1 MSNPAIRFR
10 SLTVS
15 QFRGIPQPVTVDLT
29 APLTVIHAPNG
40 TGKTSLCQAVEWLLT
55 GKVESVDDDDIPF
68 RLMPNASP
76 SVSASLALEDEDWQ
90 FEHDQGG
97 WWSGRA
103 GEKQKRDRE
112 ALSRF
117 APSVVEPGGRRS
129 TRSANDMRKVWLKG
143 TRFLLAE
150 DLAVLIDSDSKS
162 KDRREEVFADL
173 LGIRH
178 LLDADKALGDYL
190 GQLQPEANR
199 TARLVT
205 TKETELAA
213 LPDAGAESTAAQD
226 ALAAAEGT
234 LWPIGRP
241 ATADTN
247 FDARLS
253 AASGE
258 QASQDQQLARRRQ
271 ALSYVETV
279 LPRLEH
285 IIADAAA
292 LQSRSDSLERFS
304 TRWNPR
310 LTTLETEIAQREALA
325 LQAKGNAA
333 VYLRLRHQIRDQ
345 WNAIAPAL
353 SERDRLDL
361 SRGAVTDHFPMAIWS
376 AEQRDSQ
383 RTALTKL
390 RDGQPD
396 QARRRLVVDGLR
408 IRLVE
413 IAAPT
418 VDALAQADTD
428 AHTKEKAAAD
438 SQRAHKAA
446 AGTFDT
452 LRLAGRAALAE
463 QAPDDG
469 NCPLCHHPWPSG
481 TALREAVEETLAT
494 APGLLGLL
502 EQDVA
507 RTKAAADDARKLA
520 EDLRGRRRLA
530 DQLEQDLR
538 QQVEP
543 FAQLAALA
551 EQLGLSSDETA
562 WVSQA
567 DAALAE
573 VTIADGIAALLAT
586 VDQAD
591 DALGTPPRPAT
602 TPLEDWSE
610 RTGIAL
616 EDRAHSLA
624 ISAATD
630 DRWTRK
636 ATKLL
641 TFAAL
646 RVGSVKDRH
655 ATDTARLSEI
665 RSELARFREDWQR
678 LTDSEPGD
686 AQLAAMRRAIISDDE
701 RLAKARACLAA
712 ATAAQS
718 ASIAWQRRQVLTE
731 ELKRLRAQR
740 DFLAS
745 RVTMADETRKAVT
758 THQNQYVHEQLR
770 GLMPTVRTLF
780 ARVHANRV
788 FDSIRQGEGADP
800 LRWMADVGDDRQFEP
815 DRHFSQGQR
824 QDLALALFLARACAL
839 GGTFFLDEPLAH
851 LDDLNR
857 VAVLD
862 ILRVLAVTRP
872 DIGLVLTTA
881 SRPLV
886 RHLIEKFRRLPD
898 GPMGRPLNVITLDG
912 NPRQGVRKITR
923 HV

>member
-15 QFRGIPQPVTVDLT
+15 QFRGISQPVTVDLT

-68 RLMPNASP
+68 RLMTNAKP
-76 SVSASLALEDEDWQ
+76 SVSANLALGDEEWR

-97 WWSGRA
+97 WWSGRS
-103 GEKQKRDRE
+103 GEKARRDRDV
-112 ALSRF
+112 LSQF
-117 APSVVEPGGRRS
+117 APAVVDPDAGLS
-129 TRSANDMRKVWLKG
+129 TQSANNERKIWLKG

-150 DLAVLIDSDSKS
+150 DLAVLIDAKAEY
-162 KDRREEVFADL
+162 KDRRKKVFADL
-173 LGIRH
+173 LGIGH
-178 LLDADKALGDYL
+178 LLDADKALGKYL

-205 TKETELAA
+205 AKEMELAA
-213 LPDAGAESTAAQD
+213 LPDAGAESAAVQD
-226 ALAAAEGT
+226 ALATAEGA

-247 FDARLS
+247 LDARLS

-271 ALSYVETV
+271 ALSHVETV
-279 LPRLEH
+279 LPRLDRMV
-285 IIADAAA
+285 ADAAA

-304 TRWNPR
+304 TRWTPR
-310 LTTLETEIAQREALA
+310 LTTLEAQITQREALA

-333 VYLRLRHQIRDQ
+333 VHLRLRHQIRDQ

-353 SERDRLDL
+353 SERGRLDL
-361 SRGAVTDHFPMAIWS
+361 SRSAVPDHFPMALWS
-376 AEQRDSQ
+376 TEQRDS
-383 RTALTKL
+383 RRSALTGL

-396 QARRRLVVDGLR
+396 QARRRVVLDTLR
-408 IRLVE
+408 ARLVE

-428 AHTKEKAAAD
+428 AHAKEKVSAD
-438 SQRAHKAA
+438 SQRAHSDA

-469 NCPLCHHPWPSG
+469 NCPLCRHPWPNG
-481 TALREAVEETLAT
+481 EALRKAVDSTLAT
-494 APGLLGLL
+494 APGLLDLL

-507 RTKAAADDARKLA
+507 RTKAAAVEARKLA

-538 QQVEP
+538 QQTEP

-551 EQLGLSSDETA
+551 EQLGLSADETA
-562 WVSQA
+562 WIPQGN
-567 DAALAE
+567 AALAE
-573 VTIADGIAALLAT
+573 VDVADGIAALLAT
-586 VDQAD
+586 IDQAD
-591 DALGTPPRPAT
+591 DALGLPPRTAT

-616 EDRAHSLA
+616 EDRARALTILA
-624 ISAATD
+624 ETD
-630 DRWTRK
+630 DRWARK
-636 ATKLL
+636 AETLL
-641 TFAAL
+641 TFAVT
-646 RVGSVKDRH
+646 RVASVKDQH
-655 ATDTARLSEI
+655 ATDTTRLSEI
-665 RSELARFREDWQR
+665 RSELASFRENWLR
-678 LTDSEPGD
+678 LTDSEPDD
-686 AQLAAMRRAIISDDE
+686 AQLAAVRRAITSDDE

-712 ATAAQS
+712 AAAAQLAS
-718 ASIAWQRRQVLTE
+718 AAWQRRQILIE
-731 ELKRLRAQR
+731 DLKKLRAQR

-745 RVTMADETRKAVT
+745 RVTMANETRQELTA
-758 THQNQYVHEQLR
+758 HQNQYVHEQLR

-788 FDSIRQGEGADP
+788 FDSIRPGDGADP
-800 LRWMADVGDDRQFEP
+800 LRWMAEADGDRQFEP

-886 RHLIEKFRRLPD
+886 RHLIEKFRRLPG
-898 GPMGRPLNVITLDG
+898 GPMGHPLNVITLDG
-912 NPRQGVRKITR
+912 NPRQGVCKIIR